1 MPVRQRDNLRPKIKF
16 NVTEE
21 ERLDV
26 REISQAALEILD
38 KRREM
43 MKRAENGQG
52 SVSWTDLTE
61 ATNWEGDNESH
72 SSGSSKTDD
81 EEWGIEG
88 HKGCG
93 W

>member
-1 MPVRQRDNLRPKIKF
+1 
-16 NVTEE
+16 
-21 ERLDV
+21 
-26 REISQAALEILD
+26 
-38 KRREM
+38 M

-81 EEWGIEG
+81 EEWALRVTRGAAGEMVCAVMMMLG
-88 HKGCG
+88 MSGYSKRRNAKMEAHNDL
-93 W
+93 